1 MNEKRNRVKY
11 TKEFKQDAVNLVIEQ
26 GYSANEAGRRLGVNQ
41 SNISR
46 WVREHRRDQQ
56 DLAEGGVPRKELEAE
71 IRRLRKENQRLQMER
86 EILKKAT
93 AFFAKE
99 SK

>member
-1 MNEKRNRVKY
+1 MV
-11 TKEFKQDAVNLVIEQ
+11 LGQ
-26 GYSANEAGRRLGVNQ
+26 GLSVSEAARRLGIHSTLLTKWKKQ
-41 SNISR
+41 
-46 WVREHRRDQQ
+46 
-56 DLAEGGVPRKELEAE
+56 LEKSSKPGASAPTALE
-71 IRRLRKENQRLQMER
+71 EENRRLRAENERLRMER

>member
-1 MNEKRNRVKY
+1 MIEKRKHSKY
-11 TKEFKQDAVNLVIEQ
+11 TEEFKQDAINLVIEQ
-26 GYSANEAGRRLGVNQ
+26 GYSTNEVGRRLGINQ
-41 SNISR
+41 SNVSR
-46 WVREHRRDQQ
+46 WVREYRRDEQE
-56 DLAEGGVPRKELEAE
+56 LAEGGIPPKELEAE
-71 IRRLRKENQRLQMER
+71 IRRLRKENQRLEMER

>member
-11 TKEFKQDAVNLVIEQ
+11 TKEFKQDAIDLVLEQ
-26 GYSANEAGRRLGVNQ
+26 GYNANEVGRRLGINQ
-41 SNISR
+41 SNVSR
-46 WVREHRRDQQ
+46 WVREHRQDQQ
-56 DLAEGGVPRKELEAE
+56 DLAEGGVTRKELETE
-71 IRRLRKENQRLQMER
+71 NRRLRKENQRLKMER

>member
-1 MNEKRNRVKY
+1 MSEKQSYAKY
-11 TKEFKQDAVNLVIEQ
+11 TKEFKQDAINLVTEQ
-26 GYSANEAGRRLGVNQ
+26 GYSTNEVGQRLGINQ
-41 SNISR
+41 SNVSR
-46 WVREHRRDQQ
+46 WVREYRRDEQE
-56 DLAEGGVPRKELEAE
+56 LAEGGVPRKELEAE
-71 IRRLRKENQRLQMER
+71 IRRLKKENRQLEMER

>member
-11 TKEFKQDAVNLVIEQ
+11 TKEFKQDAVNLAIEQ
-26 GYSANEAGRRLGVNQ
+26 GYSASEVGRRLGISQTNV
-41 SNISR
+41 SR
-46 WVREHRRDQQ
+46 WVREYRRDQQ
-56 DLAEGGVPRKELEAE
+56 DLAEGGVTRKELETE